1 MSRFFILLALIA
13 LVGCDSKVD
22 VKTPNVK
29 VKVDGDGV
37 NVNAPGVKVE
47 AGKDGVKVDKEK
59 K

>member
-1 MSRFFILLALIA
+1 MSRLFILLALIA

-37 NVNAPGVKVE
+37 KVDTPNLKVD

>member
-1 MSRFFILLALIA
+1 MPRLFLLLALVA
-13 LVGCDSKVD
+13 LAGCESKVD

-37 NVNAPGVKVE
+37 KVDAPGVKVD

>member
-1 MSRFFILLALIA
+1 MPRLFLLLALA
-13 LVGCDSKVD
+13 TLMGCESKVD

-37 NVNAPGVKVE
+37 KVDAPNVKVD
-47 AGKDGVKVDKEK
+47 AGKDGVKVEKEK

>member
-1 MSRFFILLALIA
+1 MPRLFILLALVA
-13 LVGCDSKVD
+13 LLGCESKVD

-37 NVNAPGVKVE
+37 KVDAPGVKVD